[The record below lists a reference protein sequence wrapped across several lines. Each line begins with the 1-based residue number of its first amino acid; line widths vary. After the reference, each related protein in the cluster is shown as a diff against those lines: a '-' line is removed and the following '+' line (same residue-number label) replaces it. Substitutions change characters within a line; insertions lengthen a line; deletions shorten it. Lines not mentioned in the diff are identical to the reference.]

1 MIDSPTLFQ
10 DGGAY
15 FTGVWRQ
22 AETSEPPGQPE
33 LLQALSNDPLALPDL
48 VAATGLS
55 PDAVTAALKTL
66 CDHDVVIQEG
76 DRLRFTVEL
85 MRRWVQQRS

>member
-1 MIDSPTLFQ
+1 M
-10 DGGAY
+10 
-15 FTGVWRQ
+15 WRQ

-33 LLQALSNDPLALPDL
+33 LLQALSDRPLTLPDL

-55 PDAVTAALKTL
+55 TDAVTAALKTL
-66 CDHDVVIQEG
+66 CDHDVVLQEG
-76 DRLRFTVEL
+76 DRLQFTVEL

>member
-22 AETSEPPGQPE
+22 AETSEPPGQTD
-33 LLQALSNDPLALPDL
+33 LLQALSDRPLTLPEL

-55 PDAVTAALKTL
+55 PDAVTNALKTL
-66 CDHDVVIQEG
+66 YDHDVVIQEG
-76 DRLRFTVEL
+76 DRLGFTVEL